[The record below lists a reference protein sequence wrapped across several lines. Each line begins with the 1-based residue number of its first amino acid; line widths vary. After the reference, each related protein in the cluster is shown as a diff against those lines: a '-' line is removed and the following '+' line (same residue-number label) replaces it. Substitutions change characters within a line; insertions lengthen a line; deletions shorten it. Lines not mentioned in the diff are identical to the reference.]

1 MITHANPRFPVT
13 HRTAT
18 TAQRLRHK
26 THHEQRLDWGSI
38 FKMTFI
44 LTGGMLA
51 VYVGVV
57 LFL

>member
-1 MITHANPRFPVT
+1 MITHASSRLPVT

-26 THHEQRLDWGSI
+26 TQPEQRLDWGAI
-38 FKMTFI
+38 FKLAFV

-51 VYVGVV
+51 MYVVAV
-57 LFL
+57 LFF